1 MKNQTVK
8 LDGLTDAINAAIS
21 QYSDDL
27 IRDMPEVVK
36 EAAQETV
43 KELKSKAGSL
53 FKGTKYPK
61 SFKTKKKTGPNG
73 TTTYTVY
80 STEYRI
86 AHLLEHGHVVRNQTG
101 KEYGISPAHPHWQPA
116 EEVGIQT
123 LEEKLSETAKGD

>member
-8 LDGLTDAINAAIS
+8 LDGLADALTSAIS
-21 QYSDDL
+21 QYSDEL
-27 IRDMPEVVK
+27 IQNLPDAVK
-36 EAAQETV
+36 ESAQETV

-61 SFKTKKKTGPNG
+61 SFKTKKKTGHNG

>member
-8 LDGLTDAINAAIS
+8 IDGLADALNDAIS

-27 IRDMPEVVK
+27 IRDIPDVVK

-53 FKGTKYPK
+53 FKGTKYNK
-61 SFKTKKKTGPNG
+61 SFKTKKQTGPNG
-73 TTTYTVY
+73 ITTYTVY

-123 LEEKLSETAKGD
+123 LEEKLSETAKGE

>member
-53 FKGTKYPK
+53 FKGTKYNK
-61 SFKTKKKTGPNG
+61 SFKTKKQTGPNG
-73 TTTYTVY
+73 ITTYTVY
-80 STEYRI
+80 STEYRLT
-86 AHLLEHGHVVRNQTG
+86 HLLEHGHVIKNQTG
-101 KEYGISPAHPHWQPA
+101 KVYGMTAARPHWQPA